1 MRYLLFTGSLL
12 FILNGAIPA
21 VGQTVSNFS
30 LENAMSGSVYSLS
43 SARNSEAVVLI
54 FTSNYCP
61 YAKLYDN
68 RVAGLVNEYS
78 SGEVQFIMIN
88 SNNPRRMAQESRG
101 NMVKKVRGMG
111 VSVPYLMDYD
121 QKIADLFGVRKVP
134 EAFVLKNT
142 RGSFV
147 TVYNGAI
154 DDNPQVASDVGKH
167 YLRQAIDAV
176 LGNRP
181 VKMKETQPTGCLI
194 KR

>member
-1 MRYLLFTGSLL
+1 MRHLLFTGSLL
-12 FILNGAIPA
+12 LILYGATPA

-30 LENAMSGSVYSLS
+30 LENATSGSVYSLGS
-43 SARNSEAVVLI
+43 DRNSEAVVLI

-78 SGEVQFIMIN
+78 SGEVQFVMIN
-88 SNNPRRMAQESRG
+88 PNNPQRTAKESKA
-101 NMVKKVRGMG
+101 NMVKKVQRMG

-134 EAFVLKNT
+134 EAFVLKNI

-154 DDNPQVASDVGKH
+154 DDNPQVASDVSKH
-167 YLRQAIDAV
+167 YLQQAIDAV

-181 VKMKETQPTGCLI
+181 VKMKETRPTGCLI